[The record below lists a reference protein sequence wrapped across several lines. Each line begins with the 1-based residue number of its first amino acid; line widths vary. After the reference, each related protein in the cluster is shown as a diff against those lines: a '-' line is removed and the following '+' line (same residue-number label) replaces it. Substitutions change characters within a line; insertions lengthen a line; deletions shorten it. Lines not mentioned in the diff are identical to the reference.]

1 MGELGEL
8 FGFLIIM
15 FYALALLNFCLKFL
29 NRNCQ
34 DTLKKNEGFYK
45 FYMKL
50 LKFFLKYH
58 KYFGGATIVMILIH
72 FFIQFTRFGISITG
86 GIAAG
91 TMLLQIGLGIVVGK
105 QKSKNKVWLIVHKG
119 IAALLL
125 VAILIH
131 II

>member
-29 NRNCQ
+29 NRHCQ
-34 DTLKKNEGFYK
+34 DILKKNEGFYK
-45 FYMKL
+45 FYMKR

-91 TMLLQIGLGIVVGK
+91 LMLLQIGLGVVVGN

>member
-91 TMLLQIGLGIVVGK
+91 TMLIQIGVGVVVGK
-105 QKSKNKVWLIVHKG
+105 QKSKNKVWLMVHKG
-119 IAALLL
+119 IAVLLL
-125 VAILIH
+125 IAIMIH
-131 II
+131 VL

>member
-29 NRNCQ
+29 NRHCQ

-45 FYMKL
+45 LYMKL

>member
-15 FYALALLNFCLKFL
+15 FYGLALLNFCLKFL
-29 NRNCQ
+29 NRHCQ
-34 DTLKKNEGFYK
+34 DILKKNEGFYK

-72 FFIQFTRFGISITG
+72 FFLQFTRFGISITG

-91 TMLLQIGLGIVVGK
+91 LMLLQIGLGVVVGN
-105 QKSKNKVWLIVHKG
+105 QKSKNKAWLIVHKG

-125 VAILIH
+125 IAIMIH
-131 II
+131 VL